1 MTTADAS
8 APAPWL
14 TPAAQARAVCLLT
27 SYRRAFGRPLIAG
40 LAGDAPPQGLAQEL
54 FASDAVVLAHDGAD
68 PNGDP
73 GPRLIYANRAALRL
87 WQRPWAKMVGM
98 PSKLTAEP
106 AEQASRRQALITAQA
121 QDAIEGYRGIRIDSR
136 GRRFQIDGAQLWTLR
151 DGTGLAC
158 GQAARFSHW
167 WWL

>member
-40 LAGDAPPQGLAQEL
+40 LAADAPPQGLAQEL

-87 WQRPWAKMVGM
+87 WQRPWAAMVGM

-106 AEQASRRQALITAQA
+106 DERASRRQALITAQA

-136 GRRFQIDGAQLWTLR
+136 GRRFQIEGARLWTLR